1 MENMSEASSEG
12 HEIISV
18 YADSKEYAIVP
29 GSSTT
34 ITLIVSNKGTVEDDY
49 EISVKG
55 IPTNWVSIP
64 SPITHLGPEQQ
75 AEVTLTLLPPPPP
88 RSRIGRYKLT
98 VQLTSRADPEQRA
111 EVQLNLTLAAFEVRG
126 RIGVLMEATQFSV
139 SPGGSATV
147 RFLLLNQGLEED
159 YFNLSIA
166 GIPVGWISTPSP
178 ITRLGPGDEKEVSL
192 TIHPP
197 RKSESKAGR
206 HTFKI
211 GITSQGVPE
220 QMAEID
226 CILTVGAYN
235 EFDSELQPQRL
246 DIDQTGWVAVENKG
260 NIQEVYTV
268 TWVSEDDKLLFEPA
282 PSQELRV
289 APGETG
295 RAEFTAT
302 PRQRPI
308 FGGEVMFPFTARTQA
323 TDGRTQSYYGEQVG
337 SGLIPV
343 WVLPILLVLCLV
355 CLCAGVG
362 LYYTRGQTSQQEA
375 SATQTASFNMTVAA
389 EIGQRDSDGDGL
401 TDSEEIEIGTDPN
414 NPDTDG
420 DELWDGDEVLR
431 GTNPLNPDSDG
442 DGLSDGEEVLR
453 RATDPLNPDTD
464 NDALIDGEEVQR
476 GTDPLKP
483 DTDTDGL
490 MDGDEIQRGTDPLNP
505 DSDAD
510 KLTDGQEVQLGTDP
524 LNPDTDNDRLIDGDE
539 SLPCPD
545 PLNPDS
551 DADAIIDGLDPD
563 PCDANNP
570 SLTATA
576 ATGAPTA
583 TPIPPTDVPTAVP
596 TVPPTEGPPTAVP
609 TDPPIQISGL
619 IVFGS
624 NRDGNQEIYLMDAGN
639 LSVTRLTNN
648 PTEDIQPAVAPDGS
662 RIAFTTNRDGNNEI
676 YIMNSDGSNQINLTN
691 NGANDQYP
699 TWSPDGQ
706 WIAFSTDRD
715 GNREIYVVRDD
726 GADLQ
731 NVTNNGSEDNQ
742 PSWYSGGLLAGEN
755 IVFVSNRDGNQEIYS
770 MNTDGSNQIN
780 LTNSPASDND
790 PSASSNG
797 NWIAFSSNR
806 DGNQEIYYMNSDG
819 TNPVNLTNSPSEDT
833 MPSLASVNQWIAF
846 TSNRDGNE
854 EIYAMNAD
862 GTQQT
867 NLTNNPAQDRYPAW
881 R

>member
-1 MENMSEASSEG
+1 MSENSSENHNKIG
-12 HEIISV
+12 V
-18 YADSKEYAIVP
+18 YADAREYSIVP

-34 ITLIVSNKGTVEDDY
+34 LTLVLSNKSTVEDDF
-49 EISVKG
+49 ELSVKG

-64 SPITHLGPEQQ
+64 SPITHLAPGEQV
-75 AEVTLTLLPPPPP
+75 EVTLTLLPPPPP
-88 RSRIGRYKLT
+88 RSRIGRYKLI
-98 VQLTSRADPEQRA
+98 VQFTSRADPE
-111 EVQLNLTLAAFEVRG
+111 ESVELPIDLTLAAFEVKG

-139 SPGGSATV
+139 APGGSTTV

-166 GIPVGWISTPSP
+166 GIPVGWVSTPSP

-206 HTFKI
+206 HTLKI
-211 GITSQGVPE
+211 GITSQAVPE

-235 EFDSELQPQRL
+235 EFSSELQPQRL
-246 DIDQTGWVAVENKG
+246 DLEQTGWVTVENKG
-260 NIQEVYTV
+260 NTQEVYTV
-268 TWVSEDDKLLFEPA
+268 TWESEEDKLLFEPS
-282 PSQELRV
+282 PVRELRV
-289 APGETG
+289 APGETS

-308 FGGEVMFPFTARTQA
+308 FGGEVIFPFTARTQA

-343 WVLPILLVLCLV
+343 WVIPILLVLCLA
-355 CLCAGVG
+355 CLCAALGF
-362 LYYTRGQTSQQEA
+362 YYFRGQTDQDMA

-431 GTNPLNPDSDG
+431 GTDPLNPDSDG

-464 NDALIDGEEVQR
+464 NDVLNDGEEVQR

-483 DTDTDGL
+483 DTDLDGL
-490 MDGDEIQRGTDPLNP
+490 LDGDEAQRGTDPLNP
-505 DSDAD
+505 DTDAD
-510 KLTDGQEVQLGTDP
+510 KLTDGQEVQLGTNP

-539 SLPCPD
+539 TPPCPD
-545 PLNPDS
+545 PLNPDT
-551 DADAIIDGLDPD
+551 DADGIIDGLDLD
-563 PCDANNP
+563 PCDPNNP

-576 ATGAPTA
+576 ATGAPSA
-583 TPIPPTDVPTAVP
+583 TPIPPTDVPTAIP
-596 TVPPTEGPPTAVP
+596 TATSTVGPPTAVP
-609 TDPPIQISGL
+609 TNPPIQISGL
-619 IVFGS
+619 IAFES
-624 NRDGNQEIYLMDAGN
+624 NRDGNQEIYVLNAGN
-639 LSVTRLTNN
+639 LSLTRLTDN
-648 PTEDIQPAVAPDGS
+648 PAEDNQPAWSPDGS

-676 YIMNSDGSNQINLTN
+676 YLMNADGSNQVNLTN
-691 NGANDQYP
+691 STANDHYP

-706 WIAFSTDRD
+706 WIAFTTDRD
-715 GNREIYVVRDD
+715 GNAEIYIFRDD
-726 GADLQ
+726 GSDLQ
-731 NVTNNGSEDNQ
+731 NLTNNSAEDDR
-742 PSWYSGGLLAGEN
+742 PSWYSGGLLSGEN
-755 IVFVSNRDGNQEIYS
+755 IAFVSNRDGNQEIYS
-770 MNTDGSNQIN
+770 MNTDGSSQVN
-780 LTNSPASDND
+780 LTNNPANDNS

-797 NWIAFSSNR
+797 NWIAFTTNR
-806 DGNQEIYYMNSDG
+806 DGNQEIYYMDSDG
-819 TNPVNLTNSPSEDT
+819 TDPINLSNNPSQDAQPSWA
-833 MPSLASVNQWIAF
+833 PVGQWIAF
-846 TSNRDGNE
+846 TSNRDGND
-854 EIYAMNAD
+854 EIYAMNSD

-867 NLTNNPAQDRYPAW
+867 NITNNPAQDRSPAW